1 MLEVDRYIEG
11 FIENLLEIKK
21 IEEYDFHEI
30 YGFTF
35 VFKKKFLFINDYSSS
50 AEIRP
55 LGIIYEESGEYYL
68 APIDVVDEIDEVVKE
83 FVKQHL
89 KNKN

>member
-1 MLEVDRYIEG
+1 MLMSSS
-11 FIENLLEIKK
+11 FSPFASK
-21 IEEYDFHEI
+21 I
-30 YGFTF
+30 
-35 VFKKKFLFINDYSSS
+35 LPLNDYSSS